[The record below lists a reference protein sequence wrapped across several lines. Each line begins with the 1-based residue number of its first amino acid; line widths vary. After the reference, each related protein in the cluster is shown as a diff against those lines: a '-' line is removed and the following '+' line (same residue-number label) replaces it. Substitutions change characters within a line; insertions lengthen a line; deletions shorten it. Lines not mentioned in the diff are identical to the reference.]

1 MNERECAKA
10 MAAVLPHGEALL
22 EAHLQKWQLWDE
34 QHPVEPK
41 RLKKN
46 PGYDHQVMLHLF
58 AGDAFTPHLMKC
70 LETGT
75 DAAPCLRLLER
86 MWQEGN
92 SFVRNVLDVTILER
106 LSDDQEL
113 WQAVG
118 RQVSPVFRETVN
130 RVIMP
135 GNSVYATVRPM

>member
-22 EAHLQKWQLWDE
+22 EAHLQKWQLWYE
-34 QHPVEPK
+34 QHPVEPQ
-41 RLKKN
+41 RLKRYA
-46 PGYDHQVMLHLF
+46 GYDHRVMLHLF
-58 AGDAFTPHLMKC
+58 AGDVFTPHLMKS

-118 RQVSPVFRETVN
+118 RQVSPMVREIVN